1 MTISPSMVYLL
12 DILSECEIG
21 PFSGSIRNVVGE
33 EMGRSG
39 GRKEALGLP
48 RGGEREPDRQNR
60 HKIRRDEEIRRDED
74 IRRDKIRRDEE
85 G

>member
-1 MTISPSMVYLL
+1 MVYLL

-21 PFSGSIRNVVGE
+21 PFSGSIRNVVRE

-48 RGGEREPDRQNR
+48 REGESQIGKRTQNNR
-60 HKIRRDEEIRRDED
+60 HEMEIFQLEQDEM
-74 IRRDKIRRDEE
+74 EE
-85 G
+85 R